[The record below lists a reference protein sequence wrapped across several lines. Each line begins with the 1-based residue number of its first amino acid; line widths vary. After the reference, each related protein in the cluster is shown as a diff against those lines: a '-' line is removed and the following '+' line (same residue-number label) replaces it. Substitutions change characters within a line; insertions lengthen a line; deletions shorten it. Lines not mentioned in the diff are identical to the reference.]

1 MRLISVQA
9 VRCLVSPQHRPG
21 DTARMGSVKNN
32 NNNSQDALGT
42 VSSTG
47 DGRHHPDEHINIRK
61 LGFAAIVKNQDAGL
75 RFTVQN
81 QDLVLD

>member
-1 MRLISVQA
+1 
-9 VRCLVSPQHRPG
+9 
-21 DTARMGSVKNN
+21 MGSVKNN

-47 DGRHHPDEHINIRK
+47 DEHINIRK